1 MCFAVMLL
9 FVVGSKLRVQMA
21 PLLLLVLRTYAIGKG
36 KERVILS
43 VVGDTSQL
51 A

>member
-1 MCFAVMLL
+1 MCFVVMVMLLLL

-36 KERVILS
+36 KRVILS
-43 VVGDTSQL
+43 VVGDTS
-51 A
+51 